1 MNLLNFSIDHHGTLV
16 KIAGQTFDL
25 HNHFTLH
32 NYHYDVAQ
40 RTFTLTFKST
50 VFWDE
55 NATTNVI
62 TTDLSLVFDKV
73 DLVRIDQDSREI
85 VTLVRVDE
93 PDDPN
98 EPKVVQGKR
107 DDYVLV
113 SIKTVDQMVDEA
125 YQHFSQFEREHNL
138 PIQVGHLFS
147 TDDDDIADWD
157 WSNLVIISFMWGL
170 SMLISAK
177 TVSAFF
183 VQRNKLEEEAT

>member
-1 MNLLNFSIDHHGTLV
+1 
-16 KIAGQTFDL
+16 
-25 HNHFTLH
+25 
-32 NYHYDVAQ
+32 
-40 RTFTLTFKST
+40 
-50 VFWDE
+50 
-55 NATTNVI
+55 NVI